1 MPLFSSRGFNQATQ
15 AGFQQG
21 FAATVQAMLQAKADA
36 LQRDLQ
42 GERLKA
48 EADIA
53 RQNREAQIAAQDK
66 QIQAE
71 GSRLQFSESQANNR
85 QAMDLESKKLADS
98 QRSSDET
105 MRFLMGQNFTADE
118 NAKQRAARASEFDIT
133 RQDSRDAAAQA
144 SMDRGEQIGL
154 QREQIGMQKDQ
165 QKFARERAT
174 KEDTF
179 RAADIIGK
187 AFERKDANAQRLQ
200 EHAMSL
206 YAGGQDSV
214 MKAYAAR
221 AADPANPNSAA
232 DLAELKRLANAS
244 PAIIA
249 EAAHKIAVDD
259 AMSFIQSS
267 DDPSIAI
274 LKDVAPDAVRSA
286 LDTHLKSA
294 TQRKTT
300 AATTTDGEPKP
311 DMSTGPISVTGKGT
325 LAMTP
330 EERAAASRGESTI
343 NVGGVGVA
351 VTAPK
356 NLGEIMGFDENY
368 KGSSFG
374 GLFGID
380 KSTHD
385 KNINQSKKVAWDAFK
400 ADEGFDEYIRD
411 GWENLKKTMAVTR
424 GSLVKDM
431 QDPSLRDRIVSYAFK
446 KFWDEKGS
454 DL

>member
-154 QREQIGMQKDQ
+154 QREQLGMQKDQ

-286 LDTHLKSA
+286 LDTHLKAA
-294 TQRKTT
+294 TQRRESAKTDQP
-300 AATTTDGEPKP
+300 ARPRTDL
-311 DMSTGPISVTGKGT
+311 GPLGFKDTSSLATGK
-325 LAMTP
+325 MTD
-330 EERAAASRGESTI
+330 EQKSAASRGESSI
-343 NVGGVGVA
+343 IVGGKSIPIE
-351 VTAPK
+351 APFSLTG
-356 NLGEIMGFDENY
+356 NDI
-368 KGSSFG
+368 
-374 GLFGID
+374 
-380 KSTHD
+380 
-385 KNINQSKKVAWDAFK
+385 
-400 ADEGFDEYIRD
+400 ADSY
-411 GWENLKKTMAVTR
+411 
-424 GSLVKDM
+424 
-431 QDPSLRDRIVSYAFK
+431 LRDDYAK
-446 KFWDEKGS
+446 KWPEFLNDSSRDEFIQKGFEEYRRKNPAGPRGGGVKTIEDALALPS
-454 DL
+454 VKKEILKNAFDAWELNKANSPALNFLLGK